1 MSRFASLTTADAL
14 HRDAARM
21 HVADIRDTW
30 TGSDTH
36 PGAHCKPRR
45 FTSRME
51 AIGVVIPARN
61 HVATISQCIL
71 GIFAANSYSGWR
83 NALWIVVVADACT
96 DQTAKVARHTV
107 GAFGEVLEVTAR
119 SLRTARRIG
128 ESTLVEHFRH
138 QPQHALLLASTDA
151 DTHVPRDWIDILRD
165 REICA

>member
-1 MSRFASLTTADAL
+1 MPRFASLTTADAL
-14 HRDAARM
+14 HRDAAGM
-21 HVADIRDTW
+21 HVADVRDTS

-36 PGAHCKPRR
+36 GRAHYKPPR
-45 FTSRME
+45 FASRME

-61 HVATISQCIL
+61 HAATISQCIR

-96 DQTAKVARHTV
+96 DQTAKVARHAV

-128 ESTLVEHFRH
+128 ESTLLEHFRH
-138 QPQHALLLASTDA
+138 QPRHALLLASTHA
-151 DTHVPRDWIDILRD
+151 DTQVPRDWIDILKD